1 MSSAFSAED
10 GALVVRF
17 NGETIRIEP
26 WGPDALRTRARPG
39 LTVAEPHVSALLPA
53 APATASIAVGE
64 GTATIRNGRIT
75 AEVRLQRRHG
85 ADVPMEPVIR
95 YLNAAGEELLAE
107 TRPHFAGPGPR
118 QFKPI
123 ASASFALE
131 ASFRAYDGE
140 RLMGLGQP
148 QHGRL
153 NLKGVSTALVQ
164 QNTHAVVPFVI
175 SSRGYG
181 FLWNNP
187 AQGRCDFAANIT
199 RWKADATPGLDIWI
213 TAGETPEAI
222 LRTYVA
228 ATGMPPVLPD
238 WVTGFWQCKLRYKS
252 QAEILQVA
260 RDHRQ
265 RGLPLSCIVI
275 DFFHWSRQGEWK
287 FDPADWPDPEGL
299 VADLAEMGVETIVSI
314 WPSVALASENYREMR
329 ERGYLLKT
337 ERGVPALTLFPDK
350 DPYGLHYITY
360 YDAFHP
366 AARDFHWG
374 LVKRNY
380 VDRGLRNFWLDSC
393 EPEFRPAYGENIRT
407 ALGNGAEMLSAY
419 PFLHA
424 NRYAEGLRDA
434 GATDGVLLTRSTWA
448 GGQRAPIILWSG
460 DVWSNWEDF
469 RAQIAAGCHA
479 AMAGIGWWTTDIGGF
494 YDGHGE
500 DADFRDLL
508 VRWFEFG
515 VFSPVCRL
523 HGFRVPNGVPLPPDG
538 GEVSYGSRDMYFIFT
553 DTGGDNEVWSYG
565 PEVYA
570 VAKGLLGLRERLR
583 PYIGA
588 AMRAYAETGVP
599 LMQPVAFRHEN
610 DPAAD
615 APDQYLFG
623 PDMLVAP
630 VVEPGAET
638 RRLCLPA
645 GDWVHAWTRT
655 ALAGGWHQVAAT
667 PGRPPVF
674 LRAEAAARLAPI
686 FADHD

>member
-1 MSSAFSAED
+1 MGGTFTTED

-17 NGETIRIEP
+17 NGEIVRIEP

-39 LTVAEPHVSALLPA
+39 LTVVEPHVSALLPQPLAKA
-53 APATASIAVGE
+53 AIRIE
-64 GTATIRNGRIT
+64 DNRATITNGRVT

-95 YLNAAGEELLAE
+95 YLGAAGQELLAE
-107 TRPHFAGPGPR
+107 NRPHFAGPGPR

-131 ASFRAYDGE
+131 ASFQAYDGE

-199 RWKADATPGLDIWI
+199 RWKADATPGLDYWI
-213 TAGETPEAI
+213 TAGDTPEAI

-228 ATGMPPVLPD
+228 ATGMPPVLPG

-252 QAEILQVA
+252 QAEILRVA

-287 FDPADWPDPEGL
+287 FDPADWPNPEGL
-299 VADLAEMGVETIVSI
+299 VSDLAEMGVETIVSI
-314 WPSVALASENYREMR
+314 WPSVALASENYRTMR
-329 ERGYLLKT
+329 ERGLLLKT

-360 YDAFHP
+360 YDAFSP
-366 AARDFHWG
+366 EARDFHWET
-374 LVKRNY
+374 VKRNY
-380 VDRGLRNFWLDSC
+380 LDRGLRNFWLDSC

-407 ALGNGAEMLSAY
+407 SLGNGAEMLSAY

-424 NRYAEGLRDA
+424 NRYAEGLKAA

-460 DVWSNWEDF
+460 DVWSNWQDF

-494 YDGHGE
+494 YDGHGQDE
-500 DADFRDLL
+500 DFRDLL
-508 VRWFEFG
+508 IRWFEFG

-523 HGFRVPNGVPLPPDG
+523 HGFRVPNGVPLPPEG
-538 GEVSYGSRDMYFIFT
+538 QEVSYGPRDMYFIFT

-565 PEVYA
+565 PKVYE
-570 VAKGLLGLRERLR
+570 VAKGLLALRERLR

-588 AMRAYAETGVP
+588 AMHAYAETGVP
-599 LMQPVAFRHEN
+599 LMQPLAFRHEG

-630 VVEPGAET
+630 VVEPRTAS
-638 RRLCLPA
+638 RRVCLPA
-645 GDWVHAWTRT
+645 GDWVHAWTGD
-655 ALAGGWHQVAAT
+655 ALTGGWHEVSAP

-674 LRAEAAARLAPI
+674 LRAAAAARLAPI
-686 FADHD
+686 FNDHD